1 MNTAQVRKHTR
12 LLMSAEAPSGTI
24 VMWPGELSTI
34 PSGWALCDGNNS
46 TPDLRDVFLYG
57 WGTEAVGVTGGS
69 DSSEH
74 SHLNGSGANVTDS
87 NNLHTHTINTGSP
100 MHVADWR
107 RRAVSAGSGETPI
120 YNDAN
125 SGVGSASVAYED
137 AGPFSHAH
145 TLTSASHNHTVS
157 SAEAGDPAYTRLFF
171 IMKL

>member
-12 LLMSAEAPSGTI
+12 LLMSSAEVPSGTI
-24 VMWPGELSTI
+24 VMWSGELSTI
-34 PSGWALCDGNNS
+34 PSGWVLCDGSNG

-69 DSSEH
+69 DNSEH

-100 MHVADWR
+100 MHP
-107 RRAVSAGSGETPI
+107 AVRTTSGPSEAPEAI
-120 YNDAN
+120 YSYAN
-125 SGVGSASVAYED
+125 SGVGTASTIYLDV
-137 AGPFSHAH
+137 GPFPH
-145 TLTSASHNHTVS
+145 THTMPSASHNHTVS
-157 SAEAGDPAYTRLFF
+157 YAEAGDPAYTRLFF

>member
-24 VMWPGELSTI
+24 VMWSGELSTI

-69 DSSEH
+69 DNSEH
-74 SHLNGSGANVTDS
+74 SHLNSSGENITDS
-87 NNLHTHTINTGSP
+87 NNLHTHTLNTGSP
-100 MHVADWR
+100 MHAAGWDR
-107 RRAVSAGSGETPI
+107 RPSITHPLV
-120 YNDAN
+120 YNNAN
-125 SGVGSASVAYED
+125 YGVGTASTAYLD
-137 AGPFSHAH
+137 VGPFPH
-145 TLTSASHNHTVS
+145 THTMPSASHNHTVL